1 MYSQSYSYTQNKG
14 HASVLHVYTHSHIH
28 THKIKDMLETVRVW
42 YIPYAYGTYHTR
54 MAGMFFCTIRVWLY
68 RTRIYVSHSIKLSTW
83 TGGSTYTQK
92 VYYSSQGYQ
101 KRSNSL

>member
-1 MYSQSYSYTQNKG
+1 M
-14 HASVLHVYTHSHIH
+14 HVDFCGQDAAETHSELNIDIAVGDRTRILYRTRMVH
-28 THKIKDMLETVRVW
+28 TIRVRYV
-42 YIPYAYGTYHTR
+42 PYAY
-54 MAGMFFCTIRVWLY
+54 GMFFCTIRVWLY

-101 KRSNSL
+101 NRSNSL

>member
-1 MYSQSYSYTQNKG
+1 MHIPTYMPYQP
-14 HASVLHVYTHSHIH
+14 HACVGDRTSILYRTRMVH
-28 THKIKDMLETVRVW
+28 TIRVRYV
-42 YIPYAYGTYHTR
+42 PYAY
-54 MAGMFFCTIRVWLY
+54 GMFFCTIRVWLY